1 MKLQLQGTD
10 YGNFLQ
16 GEPSPLST
24 NTLALKCTE
33 KLVAEFEHLRVQA
46 VEPMSTF
53 MDYVT

>member
-24 NTLALKCTE
+24 NTLAIRATE
-33 KLVAEFEHLRVQA
+33 KLVAEFEHLKVQA
-46 VEPMSTF
+46 VEPMATF
-53 MDYVT
+53 MEYVT

>member
-24 NTLALKCTE
+24 NTLAIKCTE

-46 VEPMSTF
+46 VEPLATF
-53 MDYVT
+53 MEYIT